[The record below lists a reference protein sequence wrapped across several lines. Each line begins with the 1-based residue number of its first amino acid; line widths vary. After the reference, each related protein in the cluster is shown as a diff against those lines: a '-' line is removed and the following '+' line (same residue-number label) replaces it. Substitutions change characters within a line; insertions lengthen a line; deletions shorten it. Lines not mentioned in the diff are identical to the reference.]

1 MARSGRYGPYVT
13 EQPAVDASL
22 PKSKQ
27 PKPRTASLFPDMTI
41 DSVTLE
47 QALRLLSLPRLVGV
61 DGNGTEITAQ
71 NGRYGPYLKRGT
83 DSRTLPNEEAL
94 FTVTL
99 AEALELF
106 AQPRTRTRRIEDRKS
121 VV

>member
-1 MARSGRYGPYVT
+1 MPEDLPPDELTLARARELLATPQGAERELGTDPATRTPIVARSGRYGPYVT

-47 QALRLLSLPRLVGV
+47 QALRLLSL
-61 DGNGTEITAQ
+61 
-71 NGRYGPYLKRGT
+71 
-83 DSRTLPNEEAL
+83 LP
-94 FTVTL
+94 
-99 AEALELF
+99 
-106 AQPRTRTRRIEDRKS
+106 
-121 VV
+121 